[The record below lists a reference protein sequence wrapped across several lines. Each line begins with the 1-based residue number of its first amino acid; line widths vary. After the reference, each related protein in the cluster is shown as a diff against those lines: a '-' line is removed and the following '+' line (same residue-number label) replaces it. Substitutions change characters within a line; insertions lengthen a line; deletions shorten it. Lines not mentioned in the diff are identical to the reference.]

1 MARYRQNHALV
12 ASLLVCIL
20 GPAATALAAG
30 NKKLDDQR
38 LRSMG
43 SKPYREAVAAF
54 LDRREPKVVGGDI
67 APEHAFPWQV
77 SLGVSWITDPRE
89 AHFCGGS
96 IYSDR
101 WVVTAAHCV
110 VDLLPE
116 NIAVTAGTN
125 RLSEGAQRYNVS
137 RIIAHKAYNDD
148 TSDSDIALLEL
159 FDPLTLDD
167 TKRAI
172 PLLAA
177 ADEAGVLVEDAE
189 LTVSGWGAMH
199 EGGQA
204 VEELR
209 FAKVPFVTRETCNRP
224 LAYDGDVTENMI
236 CAGHAAGGIDS
247 CQGDSGGPLVAPGDD
262 PVLVGVVSWGDGCAR
277 PNKVGIYTRIPPFTG
292 WVETCVQQPDTCNQ

>member
-1 MARYRQNHALV
+1 MVRHRQNHSLV
-12 ASLLVCIL
+12 AFLLVCIL
-20 GPAATALAAG
+20 GLADTASAAG
-30 NKKLDDQR
+30 SRRLDDQR

-54 LDRREPKVVGGDI
+54 LGRLEPKIVGGDI

-116 NIAVTAGTN
+116 HIAVTAGTN
-125 RLSEGAQRYNVS
+125 RLSTGTQRYNVS

-167 TKRAI
+167 TRRAI
-172 PLLAA
+172 SLLAA
-177 ADEAGVLVEDAE
+177 ADEPEVLVEDAT
-189 LTVSGWGAMH
+189 LTVSGWGAMY
-199 EGGQA
+199 EGGRA

-209 FAKVPFVTRETCNRP
+209 FAKLPFVTREACNRP
-224 LAYDGDVTENMI
+224 LAYDGEVTENMI
-236 CAGHAAGGIDS
+236 CAGYVAGGIDS
-247 CQGDSGGPLVAPGDD
+247 CQGDSGGSLVVPRTD
-262 PVLVGVVSWGDGCAR
+262 PVLVGVVSWGHGCAR
-277 PNKVGIYTRIPPFTG
+277 PNKVGVYTRISRYTG

>member
-1 MARYRQNHALV
+1 MARHRQNHAFV
-12 ASLLVCIL
+12 AFLLVCIL
-20 GPAATALAAG
+20 GLADTALAAG

-43 SKPYREAVAAF
+43 SKPYSEAVTAF
-54 LDRREPKVVGGDI
+54 LERRKPKVVGGDI
-67 APEHAFPWQV
+67 AAEHAFPWQV

-116 NIAVTAGTN
+116 HIAVTAGTN
-125 RLSEGAQRYNVS
+125 RLSRGAHRYNVS
-137 RIIAHKAYNDD
+137 RIIAHKAYDD
-148 TSDSDIALLEL
+148 ATSDSDIAVLEL

-167 TKRAI
+167 TMRAVS
-172 PLLAA
+172 LLAA

-189 LTVSGWGAMH
+189 LTVSGWGAMY

-209 FAKVPFVTRETCNRP
+209 FAKVPFVVRETCNRP

-247 CQGDSGGPLVAPGDD
+247 CQGDSGGSLVAPGDD
-262 PVLVGVVSWGDGCAR
+262 PVLVGVVSWGEGCAR
-277 PNKVGIYTRIPPFTG
+277 PNKVGIYTRVARFTG